1 MSLSR
6 LLPGLKIALV
16 QMLVG
21 PDKAKNVAAAVK
33 EIHKA
38 KQQGAQ
44 LVALP
49 ECFNSPKENMNAEE
63 VPFGETCRALSAA
76 AAEAGVCVVGGTL
89 PERQG
94 GALYSTS
101 TVWGP
106 DGALLARH
114 RKEGGYV
121 RELLVGG
128 TLPER
133 QGGALYSTSTVWG
146 RDGTLLARHRKEGGY
161 VRALL
166 VGGTLPERQ
175 GGALYSTSTVWGPD
189 GALLARHRKVH
200 LYDIDIPKKLKHK
213 ESEMLSAGNQIT
225 TFVFN
230 GVKIGLGICFD
241 MCFSEMAELMAQ
253 DGCSLLIFPGDFNVT
268 AGRRYWEL
276 IGRIRALDHQL
287 WVALVSPAR
296 DTSADYQS
304 WGHSMLV
311 DPWGNIK
318 AQLDENV
325 GTILEDIDL
334 NVVEEVRRQMPI
346 KPQRR
351 TDLYNTVRKMKM
363 SS

>member
-38 KQQGAQ
+38 KQRGAQ

-101 TVWGP
+101 TVW
-106 DGALLARH
+106 D
-114 RKEGGYV
+114 
-121 RELLVGG
+121 
-128 TLPER
+128 
-133 QGGALYSTSTVWG
+133 
-146 RDGTLLARHRKEGGY
+146 RDGT
-161 VRALL
+161 
-166 VGGTLPERQ
+166 
-175 GGALYSTSTVWGPD
+175 
-189 GALLARHRKVH
+189 LLARHRKVH

-213 ESEMLSAGNQIT
+213 ESEMLSAGDQIT